1 MRKSCVPDELLDFPC
16 DYQFKVFA
24 AADGAEAFA
33 RAVRLAVNQV
43 IPDGG
48 ELLRTRLSSG
58 GRYQCVTVGLRLE
71 NSIQLTAIYDNM
83 RAIDGV
89 RYLL

>member
-1 MRKSCVPDELLDFPC
+1 MHKSCVPDELLDFPC
-16 DYQFKVFA
+16 DYEFNVFA
-24 AADGAEAFA
+24 AAGGDEAFA
-33 RAVRLAVNQV
+33 SAVRLAVNQV
-43 IPDGG
+43 IPDSG

-71 NSIQLTAIYDNM
+71 NSIQQTAIDDNL